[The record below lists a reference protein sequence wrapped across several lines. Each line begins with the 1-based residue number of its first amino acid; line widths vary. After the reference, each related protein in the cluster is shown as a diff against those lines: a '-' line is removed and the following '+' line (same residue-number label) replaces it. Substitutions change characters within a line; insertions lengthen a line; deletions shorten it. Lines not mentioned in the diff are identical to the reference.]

1 VKKLL
6 TIFMVL
12 SVIVSALYSQDNKI
26 LQLKEQIIDLQNEGD
41 LGFKEMILCSKIIG
55 FGSYVPLQK
64 PVVDKNGELLVYFEP
79 ANIFTNRRSGIYEM
93 WYREDMILMNE
104 KGEVM
109 QKWEDIV
116 DFHYTAQK
124 PVLDLFGRNSIN
136 LGGNVPAGKYRFKA
150 VIKDQLSGKTA
161 SKTIDFEIR

>member
-1 VKKLL
+1 MKKWLVV
-6 TIFMVL
+6 FAVL
-12 SVIVSALYSQDNKI
+12 AVVSSGVNGQENKI
-26 LQLKEQIIDLQNEGD
+26 LQLKEQIIDLQNEGE
-41 LGFKEMILCSKIIG
+41 LGFKEMVLCSKIIG

-79 ANIFTNRRSGIYEM
+79 ANIFTNRRNGIYEM

-104 KGEVM
+104 NGEVM

-124 PVLDLFGRNSIN
+124 PVLDLFGQNSIN
-136 LGGNVPAGKYRFKA
+136 LSGSVPAGKYRFKA
-150 VIKDQLSGKTA
+150 VLKDQLSGKTV